1 MLDKSQSSSIAT
13 PRWKTNRTT
22 SLLIITLGY
31 VIATLVGLIVYHN
44 AGLNIWMN
52 LLAADVAATLV
63 IWVCSLVL
71 SNASVYDPYWSV
83 QPAVILPLLTL
94 DQTRLSLPAIMVGLI
109 IMVWG
114 TRLTAN
120 WITTFKGLHQQDWRY
135 DLIKKQAGPFYQLAN
150 LFGIQLMPTAIV
162 FACILPAVHLIL
174 TAPSF
179 SAFVLPGL
187 LVSLTGFLLET
198 VADRQMHAFRQQTTD
213 RSIIMRQGLWKH
225 SRHPN
230 YLGEILMWWG
240 VFLVC
245 LAMDP
250 AAWWLGLGTVLNMLL
265 FLFISIPMA
274 EKRLAGYK
282 SDFEEYR
289 KNTRM
294 LLPLSKKAAH
304 KILLF

>member
-1 MLDKSQSSSIAT
+1 MINKPQSPSIDT
-13 PRWKTNRTT
+13 PHWKTNRTT

-31 VIATLVGLIVYHN
+31 VIAVLVGLIVYHN
-44 AGLNIWMN
+44 AGQNIWIN
-52 LLAADVAATLV
+52 LLAADVVATLV
-63 IWVCSLVL
+63 IWLCSLVL
-71 SNASVYDPYWSV
+71 NNASFYDPYWSV

-94 DQTRLSLPAIMVGLI
+94 GQARLSLPAIMVGLI

-120 WITTFKGLHQQDWRY
+120 WITTFKGLHEQDWRY

-174 TAPSF
+174 TAPRF
-179 SAFVLPGL
+179 SIFVLPGL
-187 LVSLTGFLLET
+187 LVSLAGFLLET
-198 VADRQMHAFRQQTTD
+198 IADRQMRAFRQRSKD
-213 RSIIMRQGLWKH
+213 RSIIMRDGLWKH

-245 LAMDP
+245 LAVDP
-250 AAWWLGLGTVLNMLL
+250 TAWWFGLGTVLNTLL

-282 SDFEEYR
+282 TDFAEY
-289 KNTRM
+289 KKSTRM
-294 LLPLSKKAAH
+294 FLPFPKP
-304 KILLF
+304 

>member
-1 MLDKSQSSSIAT
+1 MLNKPNTTSIDS
-13 PRWKTNRTT
+13 PRWKTNRVT

-31 VIATLVGLIVYHN
+31 VIAVLVGLIVFNN
-44 AGLNIWMN
+44 AGLNVWMN
-52 LLAADVAATLV
+52 LLVADVAATLI

-71 SNASVYDPYWSV
+71 SNASFYDPYWSV

-94 DQTRLSLPAIMVGLI
+94 GQTKISLPAVLVGL
-109 IMVWG
+109 MVMIWG

-120 WITTFKGLHQQDWRY
+120 WITTFKGLHEQDWRY

-162 FACILPAVHLIL
+162 FACILPAVNLIL

-179 SAFVLPGL
+179 SLFVLPGL
-187 LVSLTGFLLET
+187 LISLTGFVLET
-198 VADRQMHAFRQQTTD
+198 IADRQMRLFRQNTND

-240 VFLVC
+240 VFLVS
-245 LAMDP
+245 LAVNP
-250 AAWWLGLGTVLNMLL
+250 SAWWLGLGTVLNTLL

-282 SDFEEYR
+282 KGFEEYR
-289 KNTRM
+289 RNTRM
-294 LLPLSKKAAH
+294 LLPFAKKVVR
-304 KILLF
+304 